1 MVFIVPFN
9 NNKQQIN
16 IFFHF
21 WKRCLSWPSTSSNHQ
36 MQLYLLPSNRELFF
50 RLKRQAKNHWYIF
63 PRLTE
68 TQSWNQKEHK
78 GSKGFFLQKKHEET
92 NWGPKSDTERSQ
104 LHWGAPALRSELH
117 PVHTAVLTQYRLMWG
132 LFAVAHL
139 LKILL
144 KRLFIQSYYHKYK
157 MPFNNQLSGRHLHSR
172 LFSHQSGYLLE
183 GTIMHIK
190 SHFIISFQVGICAPG
205 CLVISGSHF
214 SGV

>member
-1 MVFIVPFN
+1 MVLTVPLN

-16 IFFHF
+16 FHF
-21 WKRCLSWPSTSSNHQ
+21 WKRCLTWPRTPSSHW
-36 MQLYLLPSNRELFF
+36 MQLYFLPS
-50 RLKRQAKNHWYIF
+50 KRKRSF
-63 PRLTE
+63 
-68 TQSWNQKEHK
+68 
-78 GSKGFFLQKKHEET
+78 FFLQKKHEET
-92 NWGPKSDTERSQ
+92 NRGPKSDTESSPE
-104 LHWGAPALRSELH
+104 LHCRAPMLRNELH
-117 PVHTAVLTQYRLMWG
+117 PVHTAVLTQHRVTWAF
-132 LFAVAHL
+132 FAVAHL
-139 LKILL
+139 VKMLL
-144 KRLFIQSYYHKYK
+144 KRLFIQSHHKYK